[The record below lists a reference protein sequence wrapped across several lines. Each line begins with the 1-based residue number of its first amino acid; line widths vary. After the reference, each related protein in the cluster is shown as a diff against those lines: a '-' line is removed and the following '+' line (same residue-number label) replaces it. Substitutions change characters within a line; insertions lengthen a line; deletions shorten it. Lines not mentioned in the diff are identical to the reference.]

1 MSKEGTASLGKILG
15 SGILSNLFSSGGNK
29 KHKLQREEDPE

>member
-15 SGILSNLFSSGGNK
+15 SGILSSLFTSGNEK
-29 KHKLQREEDPE
+29 YKLRKEKD